1 MNLLKFG
8 GLNMPKIYDE
18 EETEDEEDLEDLDK
32 ESEDSLGSDDDEI

>member
-1 MNLLKFG
+1 MSLLKFG
-8 GLNMPKIYDE
+8 GLNMPKVDDE